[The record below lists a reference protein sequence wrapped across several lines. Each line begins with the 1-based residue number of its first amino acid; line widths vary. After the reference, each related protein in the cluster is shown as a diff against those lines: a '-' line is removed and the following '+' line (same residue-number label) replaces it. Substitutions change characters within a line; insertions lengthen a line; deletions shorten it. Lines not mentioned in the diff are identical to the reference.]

1 MKPEDFDLFSVLV
14 KQRSGLVLTKD
25 KAYLLESRL
34 IPVARKWNL
43 KSLEDLANSVRA
55 KRDEQML
62 RDITEAMTTNESFF
76 FRDQKPFDQFRKVL
90 LPELIRTREPR
101 KQFRIWSSAASSG
114 QEAYSLAM
122 ILTEEAAKMAGWKF
136 DIVGTDLSSEMV
148 ERAKSGIYSQFEVQR
163 GLPIT
168 LLMKYFAQIGTD
180 KWQIKDQIRQ
190 MVQFK
195 EGNLLTDFGPIGT
208 FDIIYC
214 RNVLIYFDQPT
225 KTRVLDAM
233 SHVLAP
239 DGVLFLGGAETV
251 LGISDKF
258 KPLDNERGMY
268 VLSNR
273 PTTGMLPGGGG
284 SAPAATTTSTMPA
297 AGALSGS
304 SLSALASTIHAH

>member
-1 MKPEDFDLFSVLV
+1 MKPEDFELFSTLV

-34 IPVARKWNL
+34 TPVARKYSL
-43 KSLEDLANSVRA
+43 KTLEDLAQMVRM
-55 KRDEQML
+55 KREEAVL
-62 RDITEAMTTNESFF
+62 HDITEAMTTNESFF
-76 FRDQKPFDQFRKVL
+76 FRDTKPFDQFRKLL
-90 LPELIRTREPR
+90 LPELLRSRASK

-122 ILTEEAAKMAGWKF
+122 ICAEEAAKLSGWKV
-136 DIVGTDLSSEMV
+136 DILGTDLSTEMV

-163 GLPIT
+163 GLPIA

-180 KWQIKDQIRQ
+180 KWQIKEEMRRT
-190 MVQFK
+190 VQFR
-195 EGNLLTDFGPIGT
+195 EANLLLDFGPVGV

-225 KTRVLDAM
+225 KTRVLEAI

-251 LGISDKF
+251 LGISEKF
-258 KPLDNERGMY
+258 KPLENERGMY
-268 VLSNR
+268 VLANR
-273 PTTGMLPGGGG
+273 PDTGMLPKGMLMGATSPSSPPNVTAV
-284 SAPAATTTSTMPA
+284 SA
-297 AGALSGS
+297 
-304 SLSALASTIHAH
+304 